1 MKEHTMTP
9 CSWATK
15 TKLDLKYHDE
25 EWGVPV
31 FDDNKHFEMITL
43 ESAQS
48 GLSWTT
54 ILAKREGYREVFHN
68 FDIDTVAQMSEAD
81 IETLVQNPA
90 IVRHRQKIAATL
102 NNAKAMQK
110 VQKEFGS
117 FTQYIWAFV
126 DFTPIDNNCQA
137 LSDVPSKTELSDKIS
152 KDLKKRGFK
161 FIGTTTVYAYM
172 QAVGMVND
180 HVVSCPQYQKT
191 SDLQKQVINHKGA

>member
-1 MKEHTMTP
+1 MTP
-9 CSWATK
+9 CTWATK
-15 TKLDLKYHDE
+15 TKLDLQYHNE

-54 ILAKREGYREVFHN
+54 ILAKREGYREVFLG
-68 FDIDTVAQMSEAD
+68 FDIDAVAALDDSV
-81 IETLVQNPA
+81 IEDMLQNPA

-102 NNAKAMQK
+102 NNARAMQK
-110 VQKEFGS
+110 VQNEFGS
-117 FTQYIWAFV
+117 FNKYIWSFV
-126 DFTPIDNNCQA
+126 DFEPLDNKCQSLA
-137 LSDVPSKTELSDKIS
+137 EVPSKTELSDKIS

-180 HVVSCPQYQKT
+180 HVVTCPQYQKT
-191 SDLQKQVINHKGA
+191 CELQKQVINHKQT